1 MSCPQSHCGECGDR
15 LIHQSSRGAHE
26 SSSELGQ
33 YVHDNVTKFL
43 SWMDIDGVA
52 WEMHD
57 DVLRII
63 EHKRPGQRISIA
75 QRRILPKLATM
86 LERAV
91 LEGELG
97 QGSGAF
103 VLWWEPGAET
113 GRYSRV
119 LDEKWPEESSANPIN
134 RRLVDVLLAAR
145 RAPAQRR
152 PA

>member
-1 MSCPQSHCGECGDR
+1 MSCPQSHCGKCGDR
-15 LIHQSSRGAHE
+15 MIHQSSRGAHE

-33 YVHDNVTKFL
+33 YVHDKVTPFL

-52 WEMHD
+52 WEKHG
-57 DVLRII
+57 DVLRIL
-63 EHKRPGQRISIA
+63 EHKRPGQRISQA
-75 QRRILPKLATM
+75 QSWILPKLATM

-91 LEGELG
+91 VEGELG

-103 VLWWEPGAET
+103 VLWWEPGAEI

-119 LDEKWPEESSANPIN
+119 LDEKWTEERAAREIN
-134 RRLVDVLLAAR
+134 RRLVDVLLSAR
-145 RAPAQRR
+145 RAPARRR